1 MAYFNFIEPGHFL
14 GITPDAPLIRMLG
27 PLYIQTGIAGTLGP
41 GENAISVIHIK
52 DTGAALV
59 KIFNIALEGKKEDV
73 DCE

>member
-1 MAYFNFIEPGHFL
+1 MAYSNLIKPGNSR
-14 GITPDAPLIRMLG
+14 GITPDAPLNRMLG
-27 PLYIQTGIAGTLGP
+27 PLYIRTGIAP